1 MIQFET
7 IGEAET
13 RLRSD
18 ALIALGM
25 KFILTKG
32 SFVYDTIV
40 VSQDAIDRS
49 SPSEWHEVISQVRW
63 RIQVL
68 KDCKSDNGYRV

>member
-32 SFVYDTIV
+32 AFAYDSII
-40 VSQDAIDRS
+40 VSQHAIERFTQA
-49 SPSEWHEVISQVRW
+49 EWHEVISQVRW

-68 KDCKSDNGYRV
+68 KDCKSDNAYRV

>member
-1 MIQFET
+1 MVQISEVASRSESLIQ
-7 IGEAET
+7 
-13 RLRSD
+13 
-18 ALIALGM
+18 LGM

-32 SFVYDTIV
+32 AFAYDNIV
-40 VSQDAIDRS
+40 VSQDAIERF

-68 KDCKSDNGYRV
+68 KDCKSDNAYRV